1 MKSIT
6 SQLCILN
13 PRPSPPFSPPLQ
25 PLCRANNQFVFNH
38 RSFHRRHV
46 VLFANIIIIRCQTFR
61 LALTPIIF
69 LLALH
74 CKEYIS
80 AFLAQR
86 FFFFCI
92 PAKTKSG
99 VCGVFYTTWAQFSA
113 RFAFAFIDE
122 QRQRVHPSLYGEYTH
137 IN

>member
-80 AFLAQR
+80 EFLAQR
-86 FFFFCI
+86 FYFLYTRKDEIGRVRCVLHHLGTVFRTFRVCVHRR
-92 PAKTKSG
+92 AKTES
-99 VCGVFYTTWAQFSA
+99 SP
-113 RFAFAFIDE
+113 FA
-122 QRQRVHPSLYGEYTH
+122 LW
-137 IN
+137 